1 MVGYGPMRMT
11 YGAHGPRTLALVGVD
26 HDSDVPPYQQ
36 IAAELR
42 QRIESGELAPRS
54 RLPSVE
60 GLVQEYGVARTTARK
75 ALHVLV
81 DAGLARIVTG
91 WGTYVTDRSAS

>member
-1 MVGYGPMRMT
+1 MVGYGLIGVTRGS
-11 YGAHGPRTLALVGVD
+11 YGPRTLACVGVD
-26 HDSDVPPYQQ
+26 HDSDVPPYLQ

-42 QRIESGELAPRS
+42 QQIQSGELAPRS

-60 GLVQEYGVARTTARK
+60 GVVQEYGVARTTARK

-81 DAGLARIVTG
+81 EEGLARIVTG
-91 WGTYVTDRSAS
+91 WGTYVTDQAGK